1 MAFLRRLGWMLARL
15 VALAVLLL
23 GAWIFVANVA
33 STLVEQRYDETWILA
48 WVLMAGLA
56 GAAGGGIY
64 LLSIDGASRFHTRSW
79 RLWGW
84 GAMLASAL
92 LPHSFTFVVLPAVIA
107 LLPTIFFVSGGQK
120 EPVTSS

>member
-1 MAFLRRLGWMLARL
+1 VAFLRRLGWMLARL

-23 GAWIFVANVA
+23 SAWIFVANVA

-56 GAAGGGIY
+56 GAAGGAIY
-64 LLSIDGASRFHTRSW
+64 LLSIDGPARFHTRSW
-79 RLWGW
+79 RLWSW

-92 LPHSFTFVVLPAVIA
+92 LPHSFTFVVFPAVLA
-107 LLPTIFFVSGGQK
+107 LLPTISFLNGDQK
-120 EPVTSS
+120 EAVTSS

>member
-23 GAWIFVANVA
+23 GAWIFVTNTAV
-33 STLVEQRYDETWILA
+33 TLLERRYDETWILA

-56 GAAGGGIY
+56 GAAGGTIY
-64 LLSIDGASRFHTRSW
+64 LLSIDGPARFRTRSW

-92 LPHSFTFVVLPAVIA
+92 LPHSFTFIVLPAVLA
-107 LLPTIFFVSGGQK
+107 LLPTFFFVSGGQK
-120 EPVTSS
+120 EAITSS